1 MDGHESHANYPFL
14 DFAWKNRILVQILP
28 AHSSHLTQPL
38 DVGLFSPLQNHYGK
52 LVMDWS
58 KGGGYDALHKSDF
71 WPLLQKAREQTYTPK
86 NIAGAWSGAGL
97 IPYNKQKILRR
108 LEGPLS
114 SIPQDIPQEQI
125 QTPRNPRQFRSF
137 MAQTEHLMEEE
148 GVGELVVK
156 AIRMLAKLSLQEQAM
171 GAVVKHESN
180 LLKRHL
186 KIKDG
191 HKKSR
196 VRLVKVDMSNGIL
209 ITKEEI
215 DQLKQVL
222 EEKEAELVQKQ
233 LRAEARKL
241 HQGKKQLAIPKARK
255 QKRVSFASVA
265 SIGIHDLTDI
275 GKVLTL
281 EGLLLLT
288 IF

>member
-1 MDGHESHANYPFL
+1 
-14 DFAWKNRILVQILP
+14 
-28 AHSSHLTQPL
+28 
-38 DVGLFSPLQNHYGK
+38 
-52 LVMDWS
+52 MDWS

-71 WPLLQKAREQTYTPK
+71 WPLLQKAREQTYTSK

-97 IPYNKQKILRR
+97 VPYNKQKILRC

-148 GVGELVVK
+148 GVGKLVVK

-180 LLKRHL
+180 LLKRRL
-186 KIKDG
+186 KMKDG

-233 LRAEARKL
+233 LRAEAKKL

-275 GKVLTL
+275 GKVLIL
-281 EGLLLLT
+281 KGLLLLM

>member
-1 MDGHESHANYPFL
+1 
-14 DFAWKNRILVQILP
+14 
-28 AHSSHLTQPL
+28 
-38 DVGLFSPLQNHYGK
+38 
-52 LVMDWS
+52 MDWS

-71 WPLLQKAREQTYTPK
+71 WPLLQKAREQTYTSK

-97 IPYNKQKILRR
+97 VPYNKQKIFRC
-108 LEGPLS
+108 LEGLLS
-114 SIPQDIPQEQI
+114 SIPQDIPQKQI

-148 GVGELVVK
+148 GVGKLVVK

-180 LLKRHL
+180 LLKRCL

-233 LRAEARKL
+233 LRAEAKKL
-241 HQGKKQLAIPKARK
+241 RQGKKQLAIPKARK

-281 EGLLLLT
+281 EELLLLT

>member
-1 MDGHESHANYPFL
+1 
-14 DFAWKNRILVQILP
+14 
-28 AHSSHLTQPL
+28 
-38 DVGLFSPLQNHYGK
+38 
-52 LVMDWS
+52 
-58 KGGGYDALHKSDF
+58 
-71 WPLLQKAREQTYTPK
+71 
-86 NIAGAWSGAGL
+86 
-97 IPYNKQKILRR
+97 
-108 LEGPLS
+108 
-114 SIPQDIPQEQI
+114 
-125 QTPRNPRQFRSF
+125 

-156 AIRMLAKLSLQEQAM
+156 AIRMLAKLSLQEQVM
-171 GAVVKHESN
+171 GAVVKYESN

-241 HQGKKQLAIPKARK
+241 RQGKKQLAIPKARK

-281 EGLLLLT
+281 EGLLLLM

>member
-1 MDGHESHANYPFL
+1 MMPYTKAIFGLCFRRLESKP
-14 DFAWKNRILVQILP
+14 
-28 AHSSHLTQPL
+28 TPL
-38 DVGLFSPLQNHYGK
+38 
-52 LVMDWS
+52 
-58 KGGGYDALHKSDF
+58 
-71 WPLLQKAREQTYTPK
+71 
-86 NIAGAWSGAGL
+86 NIAGAWSGTGL
-97 IPYNKQKILRR
+97 VPYNKQKILRC

-148 GVGELVVK
+148 GVGKLVVK

-180 LLKRHL
+180 LLKRRL
-186 KIKDG
+186 KMKDG

-241 HQGKKQLAIPKARK
+241 HQDKKQLAIPKARK
-255 QKRVSFASVA
+255 QKKVSFASVA
-265 SIGIHDLTDI
+265 SIGIHDLTDR

>member
-1 MDGHESHANYPFL
+1 
-14 DFAWKNRILVQILP
+14 
-28 AHSSHLTQPL
+28 
-38 DVGLFSPLQNHYGK
+38 
-52 LVMDWS
+52 
-58 KGGGYDALHKSDF
+58 
-71 WPLLQKAREQTYTPK
+71 
-86 NIAGAWSGAGL
+86 
-97 IPYNKQKILRR
+97 
-108 LEGPLS
+108 
-114 SIPQDIPQEQI
+114 
-125 QTPRNPRQFRSF
+125 
-137 MAQTEHLMEEE
+137 MEEE

-180 LLKRHL
+180 LLKRRL

-241 HQGKKQLAIPKARK
+241 CQGKKQLAIPKARK

-281 EGLLLLT
+281 EGLLLLM

>member
-1 MDGHESHANYPFL
+1 
-14 DFAWKNRILVQILP
+14 
-28 AHSSHLTQPL
+28 
-38 DVGLFSPLQNHYGK
+38 
-52 LVMDWS
+52 MDWS

-97 IPYNKQKILRR
+97 VPYNKQKILRR

-180 LLKRHL
+180 LLKRCL

-233 LRAEARKL
+233 LRAEAKKL

>member
-1 MDGHESHANYPFL
+1 
-14 DFAWKNRILVQILP
+14 
-28 AHSSHLTQPL
+28 
-38 DVGLFSPLQNHYGK
+38 
-52 LVMDWS
+52 MDWS

-71 WPLLQKAREQTYTPK
+71 WPLLQKAREQTYTSK

-97 IPYNKQKILRR
+97 VPYNKQKILRR

-148 GVGELVVK
+148 GVGKLVVK

-186 KIKDG
+186 K
-191 HKKSR
+191 
-196 VRLVKVDMSNGIL
+196 
-209 ITKEEI
+209 
-215 DQLKQVL
+215 
-222 EEKEAELVQKQ
+222 
-233 LRAEARKL
+233 
-241 HQGKKQLAIPKARK
+241 
-255 QKRVSFASVA
+255 
-265 SIGIHDLTDI
+265 
-275 GKVLTL
+275 
-281 EGLLLLT
+281 
-288 IF
+288 

>member
-1 MDGHESHANYPFL
+1 
-14 DFAWKNRILVQILP
+14 
-28 AHSSHLTQPL
+28 
-38 DVGLFSPLQNHYGK
+38 
-52 LVMDWS
+52 
-58 KGGGYDALHKSDF
+58 
-71 WPLLQKAREQTYTPK
+71 
-86 NIAGAWSGAGL
+86 
-97 IPYNKQKILRR
+97 
-108 LEGPLS
+108 
-114 SIPQDIPQEQI
+114 
-125 QTPRNPRQFRSF
+125 
-137 MAQTEHLMEEE
+137 
-148 GVGELVVK
+148 
-156 AIRMLAKLSLQEQAM
+156 M

-186 KIKDG
+186 KMKDG

-209 ITKEEI
+209 IAKEEI

-233 LRAEARKL
+233 LRAKAKKL

-275 GKVLTL
+275 GKVLIL
-281 EGLLLLT
+281 KGLLLLT

>member
-1 MDGHESHANYPFL
+1 
-14 DFAWKNRILVQILP
+14 
-28 AHSSHLTQPL
+28 
-38 DVGLFSPLQNHYGK
+38 
-52 LVMDWS
+52 MDWS

-71 WPLLQKAREQTYTPK
+71 WPLLQKAREQTYTSK

-97 IPYNKQKILRR
+97 VPYNKQKILRC

-148 GVGELVVK
+148 GVGKLVVK

-180 LLKRHL
+180 LLKRRL
-186 KIKDG
+186 KMKDG

-233 LRAEARKL
+233 LRAEAKKL
-241 HQGKKQLAIPKARK
+241 RQGKKQLAIPKARK

-275 GKVLTL
+275 GKVLILETL
-281 EGLLLLT
+281 PLLM

>member
-1 MDGHESHANYPFL
+1 
-14 DFAWKNRILVQILP
+14 
-28 AHSSHLTQPL
+28 
-38 DVGLFSPLQNHYGK
+38 
-52 LVMDWS
+52 MDWS

-71 WPLLQKAREQTYTPK
+71 WPLLQKAREQTYTSK

-97 IPYNKQKILRR
+97 IPYNKQKILRC

-148 GVGELVVK
+148 GVGKLVVK

-186 KIKDG
+186 KMKDG

-233 LRAEARKL
+233 LRAEAKKL

-275 GKVLTL
+275 GKVLIL
-281 EGLLLLT
+281 KGLLLLM

>member
-1 MDGHESHANYPFL
+1 
-14 DFAWKNRILVQILP
+14 
-28 AHSSHLTQPL
+28 
-38 DVGLFSPLQNHYGK
+38 
-52 LVMDWS
+52 MDWS

-71 WPLLQKAREQTYTPK
+71 WPLLQKAREQTYTSK

-97 IPYNKQKILRR
+97 VPYNKQKILRC

-180 LLKRHL
+180 LLKRRL

-233 LRAEARKL
+233 LRAEAKKL
-241 HQGKKQLAIPKARK
+241 RQGKKQLAIPKARK

-275 GKVLTL
+275 GKVLIL
-281 EGLLLLT
+281 KGLLLLT